1 MGYINVVNQSGKKY
15 RINDVKEIARGGE
28 GIIYELD
35 NNTVAKIYHDG
46 IDPLNQAKFDF
57 LKKLDKTLFI
67 APQELLF
74 DSKSKVKGFTMEYL
88 DNSFYPLSSL
98 FTKSFC
104 ASHNV
109 DKKVKLKIIE
119 NLIKAIEYAHG
130 MKVVVGDLN
139 CFNVM
144 VNNSGDIK
152 LIDTDS
158 YQVPGFFHSGRLLD
172 DIRDFFYQG
181 RVDENSDFYALSILS
196 FNMLSFTHPFKGIHK
211 QYMKMADRV
220 IHKIPVF
227 ANDPDLTV
235 PKCYEPIQDPNLM
248 GQYRR
253 FYMNGERFL
262 MSLSNINA
270 NLVVVAVN
278 QPSLVKKYEQDDL
291 IITSVSGD
299 IVVKN
304 VFCTDNQM
312 VIETES
318 DFLIYNTKNKGYV
331 TLSDTI
337 SKKDY
342 DKVFVGNK
350 NIVFS
355 KNKNL
360 FAYNG
365 AGKTTQI
372 TSFVL
377 PANYIIR
384 QYENILVVID
394 YDNMYKVFIDD
405 IFGSVVKLTTVN
417 VFGKGFQSYKSLMY
431 NSGGKQNIFYNES
444 GKEMSIV
451 NLPVKIQDLYQQKNV
466 GIIQYVEKKEIK
478 YKFFKVK
485 DLKLN
490 VSQNEIS
497 NLSDFA
503 FRADKDGEGFIFMP
517 ADDAIKIVRTQ
528 DFAEV
533 SELKCNL
540 VSSESTLRNTN
551 AGLVLFDN
559 NKVWLLNKK

>member
-1 MGYINVVNQSGKKY
+1 MSFINVVNQSGKKY
-15 RINDVKEIARGGE
+15 KIDLNKEVNRGGE
-28 GIIYELD
+28 GVIYELD

-46 IDPLNQAKFDF
+46 IEPLNQAKFDF

-74 DSKSKVKGFTMEYL
+74 DSKSIVKGFTMEYL
-88 DNSFYPLSSL
+88 DNTFYPLSSL

-109 DKKVKLKIIE
+109 DKKVKLKVIE
-119 NLIKAIEYAHG
+119 NLIKALEYAHR

-211 QYMKMADRV
+211 QYMKLSDRV

-227 ANDPDLTV
+227 ANDSDLTV

-248 GQYRR
+248 GQFRR

-270 NLVVVAVN
+270 NLVVISVN
-278 QPSLVKKYEQDDL
+278 QPSLVRKYEQDDL

-299 IVVKN
+299 IIVEN

-312 VIETES
+312 VVETEK

-331 TLSDTI
+331 TLADTI
-337 SKKDY
+337 SKAAY
-342 DKVFVGNK
+342 DQVFVGNT
-350 NIVFS
+350 NILFRKGS
-355 KNKNL
+355 SL
-360 FAYNG
+360 FAYN
-365 AGKTTQI
+365 KNSTITQI
-372 TSFVL
+372 NSFTF
-377 PANYIIR
+377 PAKYIQK

-394 YDNMYKVFIDD
+394 YDNMYKIFIDD
-405 IFGSVVKLTTVN
+405 VFGSVIKLSTVN
-417 VFGKGFQSYKSLMY
+417 VFGKGFQSYKSFMY
-431 NSGGKQNIFYNES
+431 NSGGKQNVFYNES

-466 GIIQYVEKKEIK
+466 GIIQYIEKKEIK

-497 NLSDFA
+497 NWSDFA

-517 ADDAIKIVRTQ
+517 VDDAIKVVRTQ

-533 SELKCNL
+533 SELKCSL
-540 VSSESTLRNTN
+540 VSSESTLKNTN
-551 AGLVLFDN
+551 AGLILFDN
-559 NKVWLLNKK
+559 QKIWLLNKK